1 MTTTLVTGFTP
12 FDGRDVNASWIAAR
26 SLDTHDF
33 VQTVEIP
40 VVWSAPARVLHQ
52 ICADACPE
60 VIISMG
66 EGREG
71 WFDIE
76 TVARNTRKER
86 ADNNGTFP
94 EGRPVIPRG
103 HATLEAS
110 FDARRLHEKLI
121 RADFPVRVSRDAGGF
136 LCEETLYLLETL
148 KASHSVLKTVVF
160 VHLPPW
166 GTRLER
172 ESREATCDENLLA
185 EFSQRLLEAVL
196 DLHREAHETASL
208 D

>member
-94 EGRPVIPRG
+94 GGRPVIPGGRDI
-103 HATLEAS
+103 LEAS
-110 FDARRLHEKLI
+110 FDAARLHEKLI
-121 RADFPVRVSRDAGGF
+121 RADFPVRVSQDAGGF

-148 KASHSVLKTVVF
+148 KASHPNLKTVVF
-160 VHLPPW
+160 VHLPPY
-166 GTRLER
+166 GTRLELG
-172 ESREATCDENLLA
+172 SREAACDENLLA
-185 EFSQRLLEAVL
+185 NFSQQLLEAVL